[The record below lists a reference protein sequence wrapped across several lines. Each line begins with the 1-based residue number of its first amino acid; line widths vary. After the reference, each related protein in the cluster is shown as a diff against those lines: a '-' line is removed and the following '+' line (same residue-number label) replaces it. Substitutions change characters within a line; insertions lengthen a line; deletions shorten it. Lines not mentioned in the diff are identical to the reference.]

1 MDESDII
8 ERLTLEMVERFG
20 TDAVHIARE
29 LDEITV
35 TLPDISCT
43 ALKAVERFGNVAV
56 YIVREM
62 VDIADELG
70 DMRSV
75 EAWRDIADAIDRL
88 QLKP

>member
-1 MDESDII
+1 MDDDNDL
-8 ERLTLEMVERFG
+8 ERLTLEMIERFG
-20 TDAVHIARE
+20 TDAVHVARE
-29 LDEITV
+29 LDEITDA
-35 TLPDISCT
+35 LPDISCT

-62 VDIADELG
+62 VDIMDELG

-88 QLKP
+88 QLKS